1 MGGEAPLEEPFEV
14 PFPFEAPCD
23 VPCEAPISVA
33 ISAARMQAG
42 IEIVV
47 HTCCDSTAM
56 AARSTNI
63 GRGFQAASPPI
74 FPIPLH
80 FMASSM
86 PPYPSASAALAA
98 RSLEWASADRRQ
110 ASRRQLRP

>member
-1 MGGEAPLEEPFEV
+1 MGGEEEPCEV
-14 PFPFEAPCD
+14 PFKAPCEVPFEFPF
-23 VPCEAPISVA
+23 EEPISVA
-33 ISAARMQAG
+33 INAARMQAG

-63 GRGFQAASPPI
+63 GRGFQEAASPI

-80 FMASSM
+80 FMACSM
-86 PPYPSASAALAA
+86 PPYPSAVAAWVA
-98 RSLEWASADRRQ
+98 RSLEWASADRRR
-110 ASRRQLRP
+110 ASGRQLRP